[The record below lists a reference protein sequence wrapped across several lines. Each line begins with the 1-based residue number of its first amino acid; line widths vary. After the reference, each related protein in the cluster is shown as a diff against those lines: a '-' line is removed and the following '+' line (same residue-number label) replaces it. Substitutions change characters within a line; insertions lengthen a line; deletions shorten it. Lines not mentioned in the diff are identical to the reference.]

1 MSRKRGHSEME
12 TAQPAQQTSSD
23 QTEDLR
29 QRLRNCVEFA
39 ALMQYIFLFGKV
51 IKIDEDFG
59 IDDLEAECLKPEPS
73 DRLLDIGLAML
84 KFVSSHRGLTH
95 ENFDEYTRRQYNAK
109 APHKPNPFG
118 YDEEPKRFRDF
129 DIFQKLRVLHQL
141 SIWTFRNP
149 DRIRERMPEQREI
162 DQTQW
167 RIEEL
172 GYDRHDRLY
181 YVLDDNRLYRRTDP
195 PIPPPPRPKPKANS
209 RRARAAARAAKRRKL
224 EAAQRGE
231 EEEENTHATEEEKPE
246 PSPQEYKWECIAV
259 TLQEYKDFVAT
270 LEKTKDPN
278 EKILRDRLVKDVLPV
293 IEQVEEEQQKKRQK
307 QEKELLTMQLLAT
320 AKRSSRIA
328 DRMERERR
336 EREEREAALKR
347 EEELAAA
354 LREQERQKKL
364 EAERRHRIMTREQ
377 RIRER
382 EHRRILQE
390 AEMAR
395 LQEEQ
400 RKLEAGESRASE
412 RHLKAE
418 MARRKKEMESLA
430 EETWIFDCSGCGVHG
445 ENLDDGTHSVACERC
460 NVWQH
465 SKCLGIEKEEAEKED
480 FHFVCKDCKQRE
492 EDAKKPKIPP
502 LKLRIGPPAS
512 PSNKQQV
519 ESKQGEPSQAQQSPS
534 TRPQDGAPPVS
545 NGLAPAKPPLL
556 PAGHHPP
563 TNGSFL
569 PPASPSKP
577 PAPPAAPVSST
588 PSFPSQPATHFQPPP
603 EGTRVTATA
612 LQNSA
617 ALQNAMAHPGH
628 VSRPSSSHSA
638 YGPAAASPM
647 QNPPSMSPTQ
657 GNRDVGP
664 LAGFPMPTPSGSVP
678 TTRHGHHYNQ
688 MVQPQQPGLPPFQP
702 GLERRSS
709 LSSMQGSSFSHTPP
723 PAPPQP
729 GMPFSGLSPTKNSP
743 PRPVTGGSTPSG
755 APVVPPVQRLEPSPK
770 LVMGQGSPDAPL
782 PPPVKTMPTNQAPP
796 PPPPKGWD
804 TSPSGRE
811 GTRSQGPPPPPQHE
825 QGSGVR
831 S

>member
-1 MSRKRGHSEME
+1 MSNS
-12 TAQPAQQTSSD
+12 
-23 QTEDLR
+23 
-29 QRLRNCVEFA
+29 
-39 ALMQYIFLFGKV
+39 
-51 IKIDEDFG
+51 
-59 IDDLEAECLKPEPS
+59 
-73 DRLLDIGLAML
+73 
-84 KFVSSHRGLTH
+84 VS
-95 ENFDEYTRRQYNAK
+95 Q
-109 APHKPNPFG
+109 
-118 YDEEPKRFRDF
+118 
-129 DIFQKLRVLHQL
+129 
-141 SIWTFRNP
+141 
-149 DRIRERMPEQREI
+149 
-162 DQTQW
+162 

-224 EAAQRGE
+224 EAAQAKAE
-231 EEEENTHATEEEKPE
+231 DEEENTQATEEEKPE
-246 PSPQEYKWECIAV
+246 TSPQEYKWECIAV

-293 IEQVEEEQQKKRQK
+293 IEQIEEEQQKKRQK
-307 QEKELLTMQLLAT
+307 QEKEMLTMQLLAT

-336 EREEREAALKR
+336 EREEREAARKR

-382 EHRRILQE
+382 EHKRILQE

-400 RKLEAGESRASE
+400 RKLEAGESRVSE
-412 RHLKAE
+412 RQLKAE

-492 EDAKKPKIPP
+492 EDARKPKIPP
-502 LKLRIGPPAS
+502 LKFRIGQPAAQAS
-512 PSNKQQV
+512 PSKKQN
-519 ESKQGEPSQAQQSPS
+519 ESKQSESKKGEPSQTQQIPATHPPDS
-534 TRPQDGAPPVS
+534 APPGS
-545 NGLAPAKPPLL
+545 NGVSPARPPLL
-556 PAGHHPP
+556 QASHPPP
-563 TNGSFL
+563 TNGSF
-569 PPASPSKP
+569 PPSASPAKP
-577 PAPPAAPVSST
+577 LAAPVST
-588 PSFPSQPATHFQPPP
+588 AQSFPSQPATHFALPP
-603 EGTRVTATA
+603 EGTRITPTVIQNSTT
-612 LQNSA
+612 LQNV
-617 ALQNAMAHPGH
+617 MVHHGH
-628 VSRPSSSHSA
+628 ASRPSSSHSA
-638 YGPAAASPM
+638 YGSAAASPI

-664 LAGFPMPTPSGSVP
+664 LAGFPMPAPSGSVP
-678 TTRHGHHYNQ
+678 STPHGHHYYP
-688 MVQPQQPGLPPFQP
+688 MVQPQQPSLPPFQP
-702 GLERRSS
+702 GFERRSS
-709 LSSMQGSSFSHTPP
+709 LSSVQGSSFSHTPP

-743 PRPVTGGSTPSG
+743 PRPVTGGSTPNA

-770 LVMGQGSPDAPL
+770 LVMGQDSPDAPL
-782 PPPVKTMPTNQAPP
+782 PPPVKPMPTNQAPP
-796 PPPPKGWD
+796 PAPTGWD
-804 TSPSGRE
+804 ASPSGRE
-811 GTRSQGPPPPPQHE
+811 TRPQGESAPQGPPPQPPPSHHE
-825 QGSGVR
+825 QGNGVR